1 MFLGSGS
8 SFSEVNYKPSFL
20 PDEELKHLVLKVNIL
35 ITYES
40 RLFVKN
46 NYLFS
51 SNQASH
57 LKAKPRLKYR
67 CVA

>member
-40 RLFVKN
+40 RLFIKN
-46 NYLFS
+46 KYLFS
-51 SNQASH
+51 SNQASYH
-57 LKAKPRLKYR
+57 KAKPRLK
-67 CVA
+67 